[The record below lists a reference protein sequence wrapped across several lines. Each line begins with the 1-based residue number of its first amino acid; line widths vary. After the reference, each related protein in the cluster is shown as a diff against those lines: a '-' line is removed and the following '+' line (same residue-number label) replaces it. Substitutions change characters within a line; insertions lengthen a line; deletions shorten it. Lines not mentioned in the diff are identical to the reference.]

1 MSTYT
6 NELGTTQTSLARRVI
21 AVGIKRGPGPLVVEQ
36 PQQAAAD
43 ARNDLGAL
51 GTGQQHTH
59 RS

>member
-1 MSTYT
+1 MAAPQPNT
-6 NELGTTQTSLARRVI
+6 I
-21 AVGIKRGPGPLVVEQ
+21 ADAPATPAACSQDYRPPAQ
-36 PQQAAAD
+36 AQQAAAD